1 MGVKSGRK
9 RMAALL
15 AALMLPLAACAAGE
29 DARPLT
35 SDGRE
40 ILTVAS
46 VGAQPGLDYL
56 CAAFN
61 AQSGE
66 YYARIVEYGYEPDA
80 DAAPERL
87 ATELIAGR
95 GPDIVAAS
103 GGNSLMQEAKD
114 SGAFLELTPLLDEL
128 APGLVPA
135 VAEALRERP
144 EIYDLPE
151 SFGISSF
158 LAHPSQ
164 TGGRD
169 SLTMEEAEAC
179 AAALGEGCGV
189 FQQWMTRE
197 ELYKRAMD
205 DATGRYI
212 DFEAGTCSFE
222 DPGYIALLE
231 LCAAC
236 PAEPQGYENGGCLL
250 MSYPLTSVEQL
261 CTLERLY
268 GDDYCFMGFP
278 QEGEGRRGWLE
289 RRASTCF
296 SVSAAGNTEGAL
308 EFIRFAFSTERQALA
323 EGGLPLDQAALDALF
338 AAALDGEYSQGTLA
352 QRDVDAFYELLNS
365 GLSFSERPDAVTLI
379 MMEEARAFFAG
390 GATAQEAAHRTQ
402 ERVSLYLAEQA

>member
-9 RMAALL
+9 CMAALL
-15 AALMLPLAACAAGE
+15 AALMLPFSACAAGE

-35 SDGRE
+35 GDGRE

-46 VGAQPGLDYL
+46 VSAQPGLDYL

-61 AQSGE
+61 AQSGQ

-80 DAAPERL
+80 DASPERL

-95 GPDIVAAS
+95 GPDIVAA
-103 GGNSLMQEAKD
+103 GGSNSLMQEAKD
-114 SGAFLELTPLLDEL
+114 SGAFLELTPLLGEL
-128 APGLVPA
+128 APGLAPA

-151 SFGISSF
+151 SFGITSF

-164 TGGRD
+164 TGGRLG
-169 SLTMEEAEAC
+169 LTMEEAEAC
-179 AAALGEGCGV
+179 AAALGGGCGV

-250 MSYPLTSVEQL
+250 MSYPLTGVEQL
-261 CTLERLY
+261 CTLAKLY

-289 RRASTCF
+289 RTGTCF

-308 EFIRFAFSTERQALA
+308 EFIRFALSYERQALVEA
-323 EGGLPLDQAALDALF
+323 GFPVDQAALDARF

-379 MMEEARAFFAG
+379 MMEEARTFFAG

-402 ERVSLYLAEQA
+402 ERVSLCLAEQA